1 MIDFSPVN
9 SGPAV
14 RYQMARCS
22 RCDVGHS
29 AEAFA
34 DVPNDRARDLSEVA
48 MKDGLADLAKIDE
61 ALMTCDLADEVLE
74 AAARV
79 DGVRAITY
87 GYCATASTSW
97 ACLPY

>member
-1 MIDFSPVN
+1 MTD
-9 SGPAV
+9 
-14 RYQMARCS
+14 
-22 RCDVGHS
+22 DV
-29 AEAFA
+29 
-34 DVPNDRARDLSEVA
+34 
-48 MKDGLADLAKIDE
+48 ADLDKIDE